1 MFKAICVLIIAVML
15 LLLIYAFLDLIEE
28 DDKK

>member
-1 MFKAICVLIIAVML
+1 MFKAICVLVIAVML